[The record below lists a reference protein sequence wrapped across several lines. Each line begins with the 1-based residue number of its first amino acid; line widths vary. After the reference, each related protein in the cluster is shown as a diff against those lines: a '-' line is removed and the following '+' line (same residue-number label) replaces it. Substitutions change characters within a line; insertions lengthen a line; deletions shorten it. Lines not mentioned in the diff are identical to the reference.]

1 MTTRSL
7 TLRRTALAA
16 LAVLAFAA
24 VAPAAE
30 TAAQSYTA
38 NLVNDDPRQG
48 RKIET
53 LQIEIARLSTP
64 EELAAL
70 ATADAKKAEEIGSAK
85 LDRTTSRAAVAAV
98 ETNGAS
104 GRKLTVVFEQPL
116 NWFEGSRNPSAKKHP
131 YGVLEIELD
140 GAGKGQGKLI
150 AGAQVK
156 FGANGIEV
164 SNPASEMKVINVAAA
179 QG

>member
-30 TAAQSYTA
+30 TAAKRYTA
-38 NLVNDDPRQG
+38 NLVNDDPREG
-48 RKIET
+48 RKIEN
-53 LQIEIARLSTP
+53 LQIEITRLSTP

-70 ATADAKKAEEIGSAK
+70 ANGGAKQAAGIGSAR
-85 LDRTTSRAAVAAV
+85 LDRTTSRSVVAAY
-98 ETNGAS
+98 ESNG
-104 GRKLTVVFEQPL
+104 KLTVVFEKPL
-116 NWFEGSRNPSAKKHP
+116 NWFEGSRNPSAKKYPH
-131 YGVLEIELD
+131 GVVEIALD
-140 GAGKGQGKLI
+140 DNGKGQGKLM

-156 FGANGIEV
+156 FAANGIEV
-164 SNPASEMKVINVAAA
+164 SNPASEMKLINVAAA

>member
-24 VAPAAE
+24 VAPAVE
-30 TAAQSYTA
+30 TAAQRYTA
-38 NLVNDDPRQG
+38 TLVNDDPRQG
-48 RKIET
+48 RRIEN

-85 LDRTTSRAAVAAV
+85 LDRTASRAAVAAV

>member
-1 MTTRSL
+1 MTSRSL
-7 TLRRTALAA
+7 TLRRTAFAA

-30 TAAQSYTA
+30 TAAQRYTA
-38 NLVNDDPRQG
+38 NLINDDPRQG
-48 RKIET
+48 RKVEN

-70 ATADAKKAEEIGSAK
+70 ATADAKKAAEIGSAK

-116 NWFEGSRNPSAKKHP
+116 NWFDGSRNPSAKKHP

-156 FGANGIEV
+156 FGANGVEV
-164 SNPASEMKVINVAAA
+164 SNPASEMRVINVAAV